1 VKLGGGRTLFGREQ
15 KRLCSFIFLRTLR
28 TGSRALSLQRGS
40 LLDTVP
46 RLGGS
51 SLTEMWEHT
60 LTRLQQL
67 KPASGEITQLQA
79 VREEIRTRMARFV
92 ALSAG
97 DDATAFFAS
106 DLTRDHLREVVRLF
120 IAAEPAPYLV
130 PFQRLGTGS
139 VNLLVFALLTFIA
152 DLKGKQSVIFAME
165 EPEIALP
172 SYTQRRVSR
181 FVLSEMGQAIM
192 TSHSPCVIEQFDPE
206 QIVVLDRQGTG
217 QLTSHTV
224 TLGGIKAKKYR
235 QERRQLAEAVLSR
248 AVLVVEGATE
258 AALFPVASEVM
269 GNCLGS
275 DYTLHVYRFHFYAR
289 PYPAKILTTA
299 RAHSEG

>member
-1 VKLGGGRTLFGREQ
+1 MRNR
-15 KRLCSFIFLRTLR
+15 
-28 TGSRALSLQRGS
+28 LSLQRGS
-40 LLDTVP
+40 LLDTVL

-51 SLTEMWEHT
+51 SLTEMWEDT

-67 KPASGEITQLQA
+67 KPAIGEINQLKA

-120 IAAEPAPYLV
+120 VAAEPAPYLA